1 MPRKRKSNERTND
14 SGVFQR
20 VFYEYE
26 IKMKTVSKLLQVL
39 ILNILWAMASYAA
52 PLLETKDI
60 WSQNIFA
67 PVIKAACS
75 SDGQCWEWLPILET
89 YNGNVILKENS
100 DISRLQS
107 RRHVASP
114 VSEFMLRSWKDNTL
128 EEPGREIRASL
139 STNKQMPIKIT
150 KKDVFVSRNW
160 GAGGMPF
167 SVLYMNSRSN
177 HAVATSTTQRQ
188 ESGATTESL
197 PPFVEHPNSR
207 VGSRNGQSTT
217 QPRKQYWTIPQLFIS
232 YGWGSFGK

>member
-1 MPRKRKSNERTND
+1 ME
-14 SGVFQR
+14 
-20 VFYEYE
+20 
-26 IKMKTVSKLLQVL
+26 TVSKLLRVL
-39 ILNILWAMASYAA
+39 ILNILWAITSYAA
-52 PLLETKDI
+52 PLLDTKDI
-60 WSQNIFA
+60 WSQNVFA
-67 PVIKAACS
+67 PVIKACS
-75 SDGQCWEWLPILET
+75 SDGQCWGWLPILET
-89 YNGNVILKENS
+89 HDGNVILKEDS

-114 VSEFMLRSWKDNTL
+114 VSEFMLTSWKDNTL

-139 STNKQMPIKIT
+139 STNKQIPIKIT

-167 SVLYMNSRSN
+167 SVLYMSPRSN

-188 ESGATTESL
+188 ESSATTESL
-197 PPFVEHPNSR
+197 TSFAEHSNSR

-232 YGWGSFGK
+232 YGWGSIGK